1 MYTSELVK
9 SVSVWNICD
18 GLYPLSEVANLG
30 EHSGPV
36 AGLTDLGGGVVG
48 DVRAEESL
56 QPDPACLGVDEG
68 RAGLSLI

>member
-1 MYTSELVK
+1 MVK

-18 GLYPLSEVANLG
+18 GLYPVSEVANLG
-30 EHSGPV
+30 EDSRQVG
-36 AGLTDLGGGVVG
+36 GLTDLAGVGVG
-48 DVRAEESL
+48 DVRAQESL